1 METRTIVRKITKSL
15 DVNLSLTSETDKMI
29 SSYKGIGNSFKKD
42 SEILFNQSK
51 VFNEAKKT
59 LDKLIYNAQTS
70 LSKYGKSYDE
80 TGALINKIASISEQL
95 GIKRSEVPG
104 YNELDKIHIELAQG
118 VNMLKDVLNKINK

>member
-1 METRTIVRKITKSL
+1 METRTIVRKVTKSL

-29 SSYKGIGNSFKKD
+29 SSYKGIGNSFKRD

-59 LDKLIYNAQTS
+59 LDKLISNAQTS
-70 LSKYGKSYDE
+70 LSKYSKSYDE
-80 TGALINKIASISEQL
+80 TGVLINKIASVSDQL

-104 YNELDKIHIELAQG
+104 YNELDKVHIELVQG
-118 VNMLKDVLNKINK
+118 FNMLKDVLNKVNK